1 MNKMA
6 LASICEAVLFGSLFA
21 SGVSAQQVSFLARRD
36 FPVGSSPASVAV
48 RDFNGDGVHSPWT
61 ATNTVGAP
69 SGREA
74 HTAVWTGSEMIV
86 WGGFDRFG
94 PFNTGGR
101 YNPTTD
107 SWIVTSTTDT
117 PTARSHHAAVWSG
130 SEMIVW
136 GGAQLNTGGRYD
148 PVTDT
153 WIALSTERAPSA
165 REDHTAVW
173 TGTEM
178 IVWGGSSEGYFNT
191 GTGGR
196 YDPETDTWTATSTV
210 GAPSARDGHRAV
222 WTGSEMIVWGGFDG
236 FGAVNTG
243 GRYNPT
249 TDSWIVTSTTDTP
262 TARSFPAVVWSG
274 SEMIVWGGLSVTDL
288 NLFNTGGR
296 YNPTTDS
303 WIATSTMDAP
313 SPRFGPITVWTESE
327 MIVWGGLEL
336 RDDPVPHTPTAIN
349 TGGRYDPATD
359 SWLTTSMMDGPCP
372 RFGPSAVWTESE
384 MIVWGGSDTNT
395 GGRYDP
401 AADN

>member
-178 IVWGGSSEGYFNT
+178 IVWGGSDSEGYFN
-191 GTGGR
+191 TGGR

-222 WTGSEMIVWGGFDG
+222 WTGSEMIVWGGF
-236 FGAVNTG
+236 A
-243 GRYNPT
+243 
-249 TDSWIVTSTTDTP
+249 
-262 TARSFPAVVWSG
+262 
-274 SEMIVWGGLSVTDL
+274 VTDL

-349 TGGRYDPATD
+349 TGRRYDPATD

>member
-136 GGAQLNTGGRYD
+136 GG
-148 PVTDT
+148 
-153 WIALSTERAPSA
+153 
-165 REDHTAVW
+165 
-173 TGTEM
+173 
-178 IVWGGSSEGYFNT
+178 
-191 GTGGR
+191 
-196 YDPETDTWTATSTV
+196 
-210 GAPSARDGHRAV
+210 
-222 WTGSEMIVWGGFDG
+222 FDG
-236 FGAVNTG
+236 FGAFNTG

-262 TARSFPAVVWSG
+262 TASSFPAAVWSG

-327 MIVWGGLEL
+327 MIVWGG
-336 RDDPVPHTPTAIN
+336 
-349 TGGRYDPATD
+349 
-359 SWLTTSMMDGPCP
+359 
-372 RFGPSAVWTESE
+372 
-384 MIVWGGSDTNT
+384 SDTNT

>member
-130 SEMIVW
+130 SEM
-136 GGAQLNTGGRYD
+136 
-148 PVTDT
+148 
-153 WIALSTERAPSA
+153 
-165 REDHTAVW
+165 
-173 TGTEM
+173 M
-178 IVWGGSSEGYFNT
+178 VWGGSDSEGYFNA
-191 GTGGR
+191 GGR
-196 YDPETDTWTATSTV
+196 YDRETDGWTAASKA

-222 WTGSEMIVWGGFDG
+222 W
-236 FGAVNTG
+236 
-243 GRYNPT
+243 
-249 TDSWIVTSTTDTP
+249 
-262 TARSFPAVVWSG
+262 
-274 SEMIVWGGLSVTDL
+274 
-288 NLFNTGGR
+288 
-296 YNPTTDS
+296 
-303 WIATSTMDAP
+303 
-313 SPRFGPITVWTESE
+313 
-327 MIVWGGLEL
+327 
-336 RDDPVPHTPTAIN
+336 
-349 TGGRYDPATD
+349 
-359 SWLTTSMMDGPCP
+359 
-372 RFGPSAVWTESE
+372 
-384 MIVWGGSDTNT
+384 
-395 GGRYDP
+395 
-401 AADN
+401 

>member
-117 PTARSHHAAVWSG
+117 PTARSDPATVWSG

-136 GGAQLNTGGRYD
+136 
-148 PVTDT
+148 V
-153 WIALSTERAPSA
+153 
-165 REDHTAVW
+165 
-173 TGTEM
+173 
-178 IVWGGSSEGYFNT
+178 
-191 GTGGR
+191 
-196 YDPETDTWTATSTV
+196 
-210 GAPSARDGHRAV
+210 
-222 WTGSEMIVWGGFDG
+222 
-236 FGAVNTG
+236 
-243 GRYNPT
+243 
-249 TDSWIVTSTTDTP
+249 
-262 TARSFPAVVWSG
+262 
-274 SEMIVWGGLSVTDL
+274 GLSVTDL

-395 GGRYDP
+395 GGRYCP

>member
-178 IVWGGSSEGYFNT
+178 IVWGGSDSEGYFN
-191 GTGGR
+191 TGGR

-262 TARSFPAVVWSG
+262 TARSFPAAVWSG
-274 SEMIVWGGLSVTDL
+274 SEMIVWGRLSVTDL
-288 NLFNTGGR
+288 NVFNTGGR

-401 AADN
+401 ADN

>member
-178 IVWGGSSEGYFNT
+178 IVWGG
-191 GTGGR
+191 
-196 YDPETDTWTATSTV
+196 
-210 GAPSARDGHRAV
+210 
-222 WTGSEMIVWGGFDG
+222 
-236 FGAVNTG
+236 
-243 GRYNPT
+243 
-249 TDSWIVTSTTDTP
+249 
-262 TARSFPAVVWSG
+262 
-274 SEMIVWGGLSVTDL
+274 LSVTDL

>member
-1 MNKMA
+1 
-6 LASICEAVLFGSLFA
+6 
-21 SGVSAQQVSFLARRD
+21 
-36 FPVGSSPASVAV
+36 
-48 RDFNGDGVHSPWT
+48 
-61 ATNTVGAP
+61 
-69 SGREA
+69 
-74 HTAVWTGSEMIV
+74 
-86 WGGFDRFG
+86 
-94 PFNTGGR
+94 
-101 YNPTTD
+101 
-107 SWIVTSTTDT
+107 
-117 PTARSHHAAVWSG
+117 
-130 SEMIVW
+130 MIVW

-178 IVWGGSSEGYFNT
+178 IVWGGSDSEGYFN
-191 GTGGR
+191 TGGR

-262 TARSFPAVVWSG
+262 TARSFPAAVWSG

-327 MIVWGGLEL
+327 MIVWGG
-336 RDDPVPHTPTAIN
+336 
-349 TGGRYDPATD
+349 
-359 SWLTTSMMDGPCP
+359 
-372 RFGPSAVWTESE
+372 
-384 MIVWGGSDTNT
+384 SDTNT